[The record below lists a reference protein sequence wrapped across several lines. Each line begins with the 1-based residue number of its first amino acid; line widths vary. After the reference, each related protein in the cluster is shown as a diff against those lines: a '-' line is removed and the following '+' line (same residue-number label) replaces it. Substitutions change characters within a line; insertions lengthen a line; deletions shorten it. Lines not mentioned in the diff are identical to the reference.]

1 MPTPEERMDD
11 VRAVMDAAGSE
22 RVAIYGASEGGPMA
36 ALFAATYPETNDRPC
51 ALRDFRSCNH
61 RGWVARNSCRGM
73 EAVPLTIAPANFP
86 DGLDIET
93 YAPSVAGHP
102 GDPEMVV
109 DADADVRQPRFS
121 PLSPDH
127 GGRNRR
133 AVSAYDHSG
142 TDLGAS
148 PPVEDLVVPIAAGE
162 YIASQIPGAKF
173 VSLEGVDH
181 VHRDI
186 GPWTGAIEEF
196 LTGTRHE
203 KVTNRVLATVVF
215 TDIVASTD
223 MAVRL
228 GDAEW
233 SQLLN
238 RHDLMAQ
245 RIAENTQDGWSRP
258 LVTAYSPRST
268 VRPGQRDLPR
278 SLVERPRGSD
288 CLFEPGSTRE
298 R

>member
-1 MPTPEERMDD
+1 M
-11 VRAVMDAAGSE
+11 
-22 RVAIYGASEGGPMA
+22 
-36 ALFAATYPETNDRPC
+36 
-51 ALRDFRSCNH
+51 
-61 RGWVARNSCRGM
+61 
-73 EAVPLTIAPANFP
+73 
-86 DGLDIET
+86 
-93 YAPSVAGHP
+93 
-102 GDPEMVV
+102 
-109 DADADVRQPRFS
+109 
-121 PLSPDH
+121 
-127 GGRNRR
+127 
-133 AVSAYDHSG
+133 
-142 TDLGAS
+142 
-148 PPVEDLVVPIAAGE
+148 PIAAGE

-181 VHRDI
+181 VPFGEI

-233 SQLLN
+233 SRLLN

-245 RIAENTQDGWSRP
+245 RIAEKYSGRVVKTTGDGVLATFDGPAR
-258 LVTAYSPRST
+258 AAR
-268 VRPGQRDLPR
+268 LPR
-278 SLVERPRGSD
+278 GLVERPSGIG
-288 CLFEPGSTRE
+288 LPIELGFTRE